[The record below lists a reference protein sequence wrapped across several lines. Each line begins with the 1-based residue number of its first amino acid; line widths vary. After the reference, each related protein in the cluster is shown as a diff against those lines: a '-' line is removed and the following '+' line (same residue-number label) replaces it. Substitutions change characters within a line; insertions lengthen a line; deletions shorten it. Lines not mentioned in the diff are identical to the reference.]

1 MIITDRKPKFD
12 ERYEEAK
19 GIFIVTVTG
28 IFIGTALAGFILFGS
43 FKADLLN
50 YVGEYYLESR
60 NCEEVFMESE
70 SLTEYRG
77 QYMAYKC
84 EIRR

>member
-1 MIITDRKPKFD
+1 MIIIDRKPKFNN
-12 ERYEEAK
+12 RYEEVK
-19 GIFIVTVTG
+19 GIFMVTVTG

-50 YVGEYYLESR
+50 YVGEHYLESR

-77 QYMAYKC
+77 QYVTYKC
-84 EIRR
+84 EVSK